1 MSEKGDG
8 GIRGEMKSSGG
19 KTKGYGEDGGWCGG
33 WGVRVMW
40 KKGLL
45 YFDCGGGAGCRWW
58 GTGCIVCVGWWRWG
72 VGVSG
77 GGWGVQIKFGWWSRA
92 GVSGHKNLCLLR

>member
-40 KKGLL
+40 KKVCCILIVVGGLGV
-45 YFDCGGGAGCRWW
+45 GGGALGAL
-58 GTGCIVCVGWWRWG
+58 CVWAGG
-72 VGVSG
+72 G
-77 GGWGVQIKFGWWSRA
+77 GGWG
-92 GVSGHKNLCLLR
+92 